1 MSFRIIYGRAGT
13 GKSEYCYREI
23 AQKIK
28 KENKILIITPEQFSF
43 TAEKKLMDAI
53 DTQAV
58 FNAEVVTLSR
68 MAYRVISEIGGKNET
83 NLSKCGK
90 AMLIY
95 SILSNNKNEL
105 KFLGKTDENVDMLDT
120 AITEFKKHGISV
132 EQLKQEIENQED
144 IYLKNKLQD
153 LNVVYSGFEEQLA
166 GKYIDETDLLTI
178 LAENIDKTDMFKD
191 AVIYIDEFAGFTSQE
206 YHIIEKLIQ
215 IAKQVTITICTDGL
229 HEIKNPDTDIFYSNE
244 VTVTK
249 LLEVAQNCDVKIE
262 EIKLEE
268 TYRFKNSELKHLEKN
283 LYENKPQKYNSQIKN
298 IQLFLAKNQ
307 YSEIEEVARNVL
319 KLVRDEGYRYR
330 DISIITKNI
339 ATYSS
344 LARAIFDKYDIPI
357 FIDENRDLNQNIVI
371 QYILGILEIFIKN
384 WSYEAVFNYI
394 KTGFSN
400 IEEDDIF
407 KLEKYCLKWGIKQNK
422 WKKEFT
428 YGNYEEKDKAD
439 IERLEQIRKDLVTP
453 LMNLKYKID
462 ENKTVEGI
470 SKAIYEFLVEQ
481 QIYEKVQIKIQELNE
496 IGQIDLA
503 NEYESSIQTIIEIL
517 DEIVLVFKDDKI
529 TIDKYNQIL
538 KIGFKNS
545 SLTKI
550 PGTQDQVIMG
560 DVDRSRSHK
569 VKAIFIIGLNDG
581 EFPSVR
587 KDEGFLNDADREVLK
602 QNGIELAKGTI
613 DKLYEDSFNIYKAF
627 TTAEEKLYLLYS
639 SSDMQGKALRPS
651 MLINKIKKIYPM
663 LQEQSDVIERRS
675 EILNKKTTY
684 EELIINLNKLK
695 EQDSIEKLWYYIYD
709 YYQKNSEWNEKLK
722 QSLKGLEYTNIPD
735 KIDQNNIDRL
745 YGNTLIT
752 SISKLER
759 YRSCPFSY
767 YLQYGLKIKP
777 QEELKIQTLNTGT
790 FIHEVIDEFFG
801 TVREVGIKLEEITE
815 EQLSEIIN
823 KIIDSKLGQNKN
835 YIFTSTAKYRA
846 LVIRLK
852 KIIKKAL
859 KYIIGTI
866 VQSRFEVLGTEV
878 EFGEKGKYK
887 PIRLTL
893 EDGKRIEII
902 GKIDRIDTAQ
912 GEDGK
917 YLRIIDYKSSA
928 KNIDLNEVYAGLQIQ
943 LLTYLDAAC
952 KEEDLMP
959 AGVLYF
965 SMLEQMIKSDKKLE
979 QEEIE
984 EKIRANFK
992 MKGLIL
998 ADVKVVKLHD
1008 KNLQNGNSALVPAYI
1023 GKDGELSEKKTSGV
1037 TAEQFNDLQKYMYTI
1052 IKQISKEILGGNIDL
1067 KPYYKDKKTPCKYCD
1082 YKSICSFNMGG
1093 CENSYNY
1100 IDKKSKEEILSK
1112 LAKGAPVCDNF

>member
-339 ATYSS
+339 AIYSS

-371 QYILGILEIFIKN
+371 QYILAILEIFIKN

-422 WKKEFT
+422 WKKEFS

-684 EELIINLNKLK
+684 EELIVNLSKLK

-866 VQSRFEVLGTEV
+866 VQSRFKVLGTEV

-965 SMLEQMIKSDKKLE
+965 SMLEQMIKSDKRLE

-984 EKIRANFK
+984 DKIRANFK

-1037 TAEQFNDLQKYMYTI
+1037 TAEQFKDLQKYMYTI

-1112 LAKGAPVCDNF
+1112 LSKETK

>member
-13 GKSEYCYREI
+13 GKSEYCYKEI

-68 MAYRVISEIGGKNET
+68 MAYRVISEIGGKNES

-684 EELIINLNKLK
+684 EELIINLSKLK

-965 SMLEQMIKSDKKLE
+965 SMLEQMIKSDKRLE

-1037 TAEQFNDLQKYMYTI
+1037 TAKQFKDLQKYMYTI

-1112 LAKGAPVCDNF
+1112 LSKETK

>member
-1 MSFRIIYGRAGT
+1 MSLRIIYGRAGT

-23 AQKIK
+23 AEKIK
-28 KENKILIITPEQFSF
+28 SDNQILIITPEQFSF
-43 TAEKKLMDAI
+43 TAEKKLMEAI
-53 DTQAV
+53 DANAV

-68 MAYRVISEIGGKNET
+68 MAYRVINEIGGRTET

-95 SILSNNKNEL
+95 SILNNNKKEL
-105 KFLGKTDENVDMLDT
+105 KLIGKNDENVDMLDT
-120 AITEFKKHGISV
+120 AITEFKKHGISI
-132 EQLKQEIENQED
+132 EQLKQEIDKQED
-144 IYLKNKLQD
+144 IYLKNKLTD
-153 LNVVYSGFEEQLA
+153 LSLVYEGFENQLS

-178 LAENIDKTDMFKD
+178 LAENIENTDMFNNQY
-191 AVIYIDEFAGFTSQE
+191 IYIDEFAGFTKQE
-206 YHIIEKLIQ
+206 YQIIEKLILV
-215 IAKQVTITICTDGL
+215 ANQVTVTICIDEL
-229 HEIKNPDTDIFYSNE
+229 HIPKNPNTDIFYSNE
-244 VTVTK
+244 NTVNK
-249 LLEVAQNCDVKIE
+249 LFEIAQNCGTKVE
-262 EIKLEE
+262 EIKLENK
-268 TYRFKNSELKHLEKN
+268 YRFKSNELKHLEEN
-283 LYENKPQKYNSQIKN
+283 LYENRPHKYTNSVENIK
-298 IQLFLAKNQ
+298 LFLAKNQ
-307 YSEIEEVARNVL
+307 YSEIEEVAKNIL
-319 KLVRDEGYRYR
+319 KLVRDNGYRYK

-339 ATYSS
+339 ANYSS

-357 FIDENRDLNQNIVI
+357 FIDENRDLNQNIII
-371 QYILGILEIFIKN
+371 QYILSVLEIFTKN
-384 WSYEAVFNYI
+384 WSYESVFNYI

-400 IEEDDIF
+400 IEEDEIF

-428 YGNYEEKDKAD
+428 YGKYEEKDKTE
-439 IERLEQIRKDLVTP
+439 IERLERIRKDIVNP
-453 LMNLKYKID
+453 LMKLKSDID
-462 ENKTVEGI
+462 NDKTAEGI
-470 SKAIYEFLVEQ
+470 SKSIYKFLVEEN
-481 QIYEKVQIKIQELNE
+481 IAEKINKKIEELEKV
-496 IGQIDLA
+496 GQVDLVK
-503 NEYESSIQTIIEIL
+503 EYQSSLQTILDIL
-517 DEIVLVFKDDKI
+517 DEIVLVFSDDKM
-529 TIDKYNQIL
+529 TIDKYAQIL
-538 KIGFKNS
+538 KVGFKNS
-545 SLTKI
+545 NLTKI

-581 EFPSVR
+581 EFPSVH
-587 KDEGFLNDADREVLK
+587 KDEGFLNDLDRETLK
-602 QNGIELAKGTI
+602 QDGIELAKGTI
-613 DKLYEDSFNIYKAF
+613 ENLYEDNFNIYKAF
-627 TTAEEKLYLLYS
+627 STAEEKLYLLYS
-639 SSDMQGKALRPS
+639 SSDVQGKALRPS

-663 LQEQSDVIERRS
+663 LQEESDVIETKA
-675 EILNKKTTY
+675 EVLNKKTTY
-684 EELIINLNKLK
+684 DELIIQLSKLK
-695 EQDSIEKLWYYIYD
+695 EQDEIDKVWYYVYD
-709 YYQKNSEWNEKLK
+709 YYKKDTEWNTKLE
-722 QSLKGLEYTNIPD
+722 QNLKGLNYTNIPE
-735 KIDQNNIDRL
+735 KIEQTNIDKL
-745 YGNTLIT
+745 YGNTLVT

-777 QEELKIQTLNTGT
+777 EEELKIQTLNTGT
-790 FIHEVIDEFFG
+790 FIHEIIDEFFEA
-801 TVREVGIKLEEITE
+801 VREAEIKLAEITD
-815 EQLSEIIN
+815 EQLAEIIN
-823 KIIDSKLGQNKN
+823 KIIDEKLKQSQN

-846 LVIRLK
+846 LVVRLK
-852 KIIKKAL
+852 KIIQKAL
-859 KYIIGTI
+859 KYIIGTL

-912 GEDGK
+912 SEDGR

-965 SMLEQMIKSDKKLE
+965 SMLEQMIKADKRME

-998 ADVKVVKLHD
+998 ADVNVVKLHD
-1008 KNLQNGNSALVPAYI
+1008 KKLEKGSSALVPAYI
-1023 GKDGELSEKKTSGV
+1023 DKEGNLSEKKTSGV
-1037 TAEQFNDLQKYMYTI
+1037 TAEQFEELQKYMYI
-1052 IKQISKEILGGNIDL
+1052 VIKQISREILGGNIDL

-1082 YKSICSFNMGG
+1082 YKSICGFNMGG

-1100 IDKKSKEEILSK
+1100 IDKKSKEEIL
-1112 LAKGAPVCDNF
+1112 AKIKKCEEK

>member
-1 MSFRIIYGRAGT
+1 MSFRIVYGRAGT

-23 AQKIK
+23 VQKIK
-28 KENKILIITPEQFSF
+28 EENKILIITPEQFSF

-58 FNAEVVTLSR
+58 LNAEVVTLSR
-68 MAYRVISEIGGKNET
+68 MAYRVINEIGGKTET

-95 SILSNNKNEL
+95 SILNNNKKEL

-120 AITEFKKHGISV
+120 AITEFKKHGISI
-132 EQLKQEIENQED
+132 EQLSEEIDKQDD
-144 IYLKNKLQD
+144 IYLKNKLKD
-153 LNVVYSGFEEQLA
+153 LSIVYNGFEEQLS

-178 LAENIDKTDMFKD
+178 LAENIENTDMFKD
-191 AVIYIDEFAGFTSQE
+191 ALIYIDEFAGFTSQE
-206 YHIIEKLIQ
+206 YQIIEKLVQ
-215 IAKQVTITICTDGL
+215 IAKQVTITICTDEL
-229 HEIKNPDTDIFYSNE
+229 HDIKNPDTDIFYSNQ
-244 VTVTK
+244 VTVNK
-249 LLEVAQNCDVKIE
+249 LLEVAQNCNVKIE
-262 EIKLEE
+262 EIKLEN
-268 TYRFKNSELKHLEKN
+268 TYRFKSIELKHLEQN
-283 LYENKPQKYNSQIKN
+283 LYNNKPTKYNKQLKN
-298 IQLFLAKNQ
+298 MQLFLAKNQ
-307 YSEIEEVARNVL
+307 YSEIEEVAKNIF

-344 LARAIFDKYDIPI
+344 LARAIFDKYNIPI

-371 QYILGILEIFIKN
+371 QYLLSILEIFIKN

-400 IEEDDIF
+400 IDDDDIF

-422 WKKEFT
+422 WKKEFA
-428 YGNYEEKDKAD
+428 YGNYEEKDKAE
-439 IERLEQIRKDLVTP
+439 IERLEQIRKDLVNP
-453 LMNLKYKID
+453 LMNLKHKID
-462 ENKTVEGI
+462 ENKTVRGI

-481 QIYEKVQIKIQELNE
+481 QIFEKVQEKIEELNI
-496 IGQIDLA
+496 IGQVDLA
-503 NEYESSIQTIIEIL
+503 NEYENSLQNIIEIL
-517 DEIVLVFKDDKI
+517 DEIVLVFDEDKI

-587 KDEGFLNDADREVLK
+587 KDEGFLNDSDRDILK
-602 QNGIELAKGTI
+602 QDGIELAKGTI

-663 LQEQSDVIERRS
+663 IQEQSDVIEKKS

-684 EELIINLNKLK
+684 EELIANLSKLK
-695 EQDSIEKLWYYIYD
+695 EQDSIEKIWYYVYD
-709 YYQKNSEWNEKLK
+709 YYKKDAEWNEKLQ
-722 QSLKGLEYTNIPD
+722 QSLKGLSYTNIPE
-735 KIDQNNIDRL
+735 KMEQNNIDRL
-745 YGNTLIT
+745 YGNILVT

-767 YLQYGLKIKP
+767 YLQYGLKIRP

-790 FIHEVIDEFFG
+790 FIHEVIDEFFE
-801 TVREVGIKLEEITE
+801 TVKSQGIKLEEITE

-823 KIIDSKLGQNKN
+823 KIIDAKLGQNKN

-846 LVIRLK
+846 LVVRLK

-878 EFGEKGKYK
+878 EFGDKGKYK

-893 EDGKRIEII
+893 DDGKRIEII

-943 LLTYLDAAC
+943 LLTYLDASC

-965 SMLEQMIKSDKKLE
+965 SMLEQMIKSNKRME

-1008 KNLQNGNSALVPAYI
+1008 KNLQNGSSALIPAYI

-1037 TAEQFNDLQKYMYTI
+1037 TAEQFKELQKYMYTI

-1100 IDKKSKEEILSK
+1100 IDKKSKEEILHKIKNS
-1112 LAKGAPVCDNF
+1112 

>member
-339 ATYSS
+339 AIYSS

-684 EELIINLNKLK
+684 EELIVNLSKLK

-866 VQSRFEVLGTEV
+866 VQSRFKVLGTEV

-965 SMLEQMIKSDKKLE
+965 SMLEQMIKSDKRLE

-984 EKIRANFK
+984 DKIRANFK

-1037 TAEQFNDLQKYMYTI
+1037 TAEQFKDLQKYMYTI

-1112 LAKGAPVCDNF
+1112 LAKGAPVCNNF

>member
-1 MSFRIIYGRAGT
+1 MGLRIIYGRAGT
-13 GKSEYCYREI
+13 GKSEYCYKEI

-28 KENKILIITPEQFSF
+28 TENKILIITPEQFSF
-43 TAEKKLMDAI
+43 TAEKKLMEAI
-53 DTQAV
+53 DTEAV
-58 FNAEVVTLSR
+58 LNAEVVTLSR
-68 MAYRVISEIGGKNET
+68 MAYRVINEIGGKTET

-95 SILSNNKNEL
+95 SILNNNKKDL
-105 KFLGKTDENVDMLDT
+105 KFLGKTDENVDMAET

-132 EQLKQEIENQED
+132 EQLKQEAKNQQD

-153 LNVVYSGFEEQLA
+153 MCAIYENFENQLS

-178 LAENIDKTDMFKD
+178 LAENVDNTTLFADSI
-191 AVIYIDEFAGFTSQE
+191 VYIDEFAGFTSQE
-206 YHIIEKLIQ
+206 YEVIKKLIK
-215 IAKQVTITICTDGL
+215 IAKQVTITICTDEL
-229 HEIKNPDTDIFYSNE
+229 HDVKKPDTDIFYSNQI
-244 VTVTK
+244 TVNK
-249 LLEVAQNCDVKIE
+249 LLEVAKQCDTQLE
-262 EIKLEE
+262 EIELEN
-268 TYRFKNSELKHLEKN
+268 TYRFKTPELKYLEKN
-283 LYENKPQKYNSQIKN
+283 LYENRYNKYDNKPENLS
-298 IQLFLAKNQ
+298 LFLAKNQ
-307 YSEIEEVARNVL
+307 YSEIEEVAKNIL
-319 KLVRDEGYRYR
+319 KLVRDNGYRYR

-357 FIDENRDLNQNIVI
+357 FIDENRDLNQNIVV
-371 QYILGILEIFIKN
+371 QYVLAILEIFTRN
-384 WSYEAVFNYI
+384 WSYESVFNYI

-400 IEEDDIF
+400 IDEDDIF

-422 WKKEFT
+422 WKKQFT
-428 YGNYEEKDKAD
+428 YGNYDEREKSD
-439 IERLEQIRKDLVTP
+439 IERLEQIRRNLVDP
-453 LMNLKYKID
+453 LMNLKKEID
-462 ENKTVEGI
+462 ANKTVQGI
-470 SKAIYEFLVEQ
+470 SKAIYQFLVQEKIADKVARKIEELEQ
-481 QIYEKVQIKIQELNE
+481 

-503 NEYESSIQTIIEIL
+503 NEYESSLQTIIDIL
-517 DEIVLVFKDDKI
+517 DEIVLIFKDDKI
-529 TIDKYNQIL
+529 TIDKYAQIL
-538 KIGFKNS
+538 KVGLKNS

-550 PGTQDQVIMG
+550 PGTQDQVILG
-560 DVDRSRSHK
+560 DVERSRSHK

-581 EFPSVR
+581 QFPSVH
-587 KDEGFLNDADREVLK
+587 KDEGFLNDTDREILK
-602 QNGIELAKGTI
+602 ENGIELAKGTI
-613 DKLYEDSFNIYKAF
+613 DKLYEDNFNIYKAF
-627 TTAEEKLYLLYS
+627 TTAEERLYLLYS

-651 MLINKIKKIYPM
+651 MLINKIKKMYSK
-663 LQEQSDVIERRS
+663 LEEQSDVVERKS
-675 EILNKKTTY
+675 EISNKKTTY
-684 EELIINLNKLK
+684 EELINNISRLK
-695 EQDSIEKLWYYIYD
+695 EQDNIEKIWYYIYD
-709 YYQKNSEWNEKLK
+709 YYKKDNEWNQKLQK
-722 QSLKGLEYTNIPD
+722 DLKGLSYTNIPE
-735 KIDQNNIDRL
+735 KIEQENINKL
-745 YGNTLIT
+745 YGNILTT
-752 SISKLER
+752 SISKLEK

-790 FIHEVIDEFFG
+790 FIHEVIDEFFED
-801 TVREVGIKLEEITE
+801 TKEAGIKLEEITE

-823 KIIDSKLGQNKN
+823 KIVDQKLGRNKN

-846 LVIRLK
+846 LVVRLK

-859 KYIIGTI
+859 IYIIETI
-866 VQSRFEVLGTEV
+866 VKSRFEVFGTEL

-893 EDGKRIEII
+893 DNGKKVEII

-912 GEDGK
+912 NEDGK
-917 YLRIIDYKSSA
+917 YLRIIDYKSSI

-959 AGVLYF
+959 AGILYF
-965 SMLEQMIKSDKKLE
+965 SMLEQMIKADKRME

-1008 KNLQNGNSALVPAYI
+1008 KNLEKGSSTLVPAYI
-1023 GKDGELSEKKTSGV
+1023 DKEGNLSEKRTSGV
-1037 TAEQFNDLQKYMYTI
+1037 TANEFADLQKYMYTV

-1082 YKSICSFNMGG
+1082 YKSICGFNMGG
-1093 CENSYNY
+1093 CENKYNY
-1100 IDKKSKEEILSK
+1100 IDKKSKEEILTKIYELNNS
-1112 LAKGAPVCDNF
+1112 

>member
-206 YHIIEKLIQ
+206 YHIIKKLIQ

-422 WKKEFT
+422 WKKEFS

-684 EELIINLNKLK
+684 EELIINLSKLK

-866 VQSRFEVLGTEV
+866 VQSRFEVLVTEV

-965 SMLEQMIKSDKKLE
+965 SMLEQMIKSDKRLE

-1008 KNLQNGNSALVPAYI
+1008 KNFQNGNSALVPAYI

-1037 TAEQFNDLQKYMYTI
+1037 TAEQFKDLQKYMYTI